1 MFALHKFPLT
11 KPLADKFRENVSG
24 SRDGRPDW
32 VLTIGK
38 GSGDGLF
45 GPNSAVWQVHG
56 TIATLVGGVR
66 ALLLQAAHPAPL
78 SGVAEHSRYETDP
91 LGRLAGTTRWLTV
104 TTFAAEEV
112 IAREAARVNAMHD
125 HVKGNFTD
133 KQGHEQSYKAR
144 DPRFLLWVHCAFT
157 DSFLKAHLALGYP
170 IDKGADAYV
179 VYGNS
184 TGGGL
189 NLNSGTIAA
198 SNGFKIKGLGGNISS
213 AGDVN
218 GDGLADIIVAG
229 PSATNPA
236 AFVVYGNASGT
247 EIDISSETIAASN
260 GFKITGRTGSYLG
273 GSVSSA
279 GDVNGDGLA
288 DLIVGA
294 GGSYANGAGADGGGA
309 AYIVYG
315 NANGATVDISSGTI
329 APSKGFKLTGEM
341 ISPYGSQLGASVAS
355 AGDINGDGFADL
367 PLDDK
372 EALWQ
377 RAKRG
382 ENKL

>member
-1 MFALHKFPLT
+1 VFALHKFQLT

-32 VLTIGK
+32 VKTIGQ
-38 GSGDGLF
+38 GSGEGLF
-45 GPNSAVWQVHG
+45 GPDSAVWQVHG

-133 KQGHEQSYKAR
+133 KKGASHSYKAK

-179 VYGNS
+179 GEWS
-184 TGGGL
+184 KSAIPLGL
-189 NLNSGTIAA
+189 IDAPMSVAELEATLDDFRANDLMHAQRTDEVVRFILNPPFG
-198 SNGFKIKGLGGNISS
+198 
-213 AGDVN
+213 
-218 GDGLADIIVAG
+218 
-229 PSATNPA
+229 
-236 AFVVYGNASGT
+236 
-247 EIDISSETIAASN
+247 
-260 GFKITGRTGSYLG
+260 
-273 GSVSSA
+273 
-279 GDVNGDGLA
+279 
-288 DLIVGA
+288 GA
-294 GGSYANGAGADGGGA
+294 GKFFYKVIANA
-309 AYIVYG
+309 AI
-315 NANGATVDISSGTI
+315 ATLDQRELDLLGLKSRSKIWLKIARISLDIFLAILGPEPPAMQVARERIARATI
-329 APSKGFKLTGEM
+329 NP
-341 ISPYGSQLGASVAS
+341 
-355 AGDINGDGFADL
+355 
-367 PLDDK
+367 
-372 EALWQ
+372 
-377 RAKRG
+377 
-382 ENKL
+382 